1 MKTISYNKF
10 IGEATKNARENDT
23 PISGSFELTPLCNL
37 DCKMCYVHL
46 TNPTVKARMLSGDE
60 WIGLMGQAIAHGMM
74 TALLTGGEAMTHPDF
89 KKIYMYLIEQ
99 GVSVR
104 LKTNGILL
112 DREKID
118 LFTEYPP
125 YVVDVSLYGC
135 DGESYRAVTGH
146 DVFDAV
152 TENVRA
158 AIAAG
163 LHVRLM
169 ITPSAY
175 MLPWVDRVMEYAKT
189 LGAED
194 VLVNAMLM
202 DANPDTDRSM
212 EDFGLSLEENAR
224 IHRKQ
229 RDMFPRTPRPQTE
242 EEAEFM
248 GDIPEDEPHILP
260 RGLYCNAGR
269 TTFAMNWDGTMGPC
283 LDFPRD
289 VICADV
295 KNTGFENAWREVNR
309 GVKDYAVPEECR
321 TCAYNTKCHYCPTQH
336 KSLAA
341 QHRCVAASCDWRKLQ
356 ADIAEEYRAK

>member
-23 PISGSFELTPLCNL
+23 PISA
-37 DCKMCYVHL
+37 
-46 TNPTVKARMLSGDE
+46 TVKARMLSGDE

-175 MLPWVDRVMEYAKT
+175 MLPWVDRVMEYA
-189 LGAED
+189 
-194 VLVNAMLM
+194 N
-202 DANPDTDRSM
+202 
-212 EDFGLSLEENAR
+212 
-224 IHRKQ
+224 
-229 RDMFPRTPRPQTE
+229 
-242 EEAEFM
+242 
-248 GDIPEDEPHILP
+248 
-260 RGLYCNAGR
+260 
-269 TTFAMNWDGTMGPC
+269 
-283 LDFPRD
+283 
-289 VICADV
+289 
-295 KNTGFENAWREVNR
+295 
-309 GVKDYAVPEECR
+309 
-321 TCAYNTKCHYCPTQH
+321 
-336 KSLAA
+336 
-341 QHRCVAASCDWRKLQ
+341 
-356 ADIAEEYRAK
+356 